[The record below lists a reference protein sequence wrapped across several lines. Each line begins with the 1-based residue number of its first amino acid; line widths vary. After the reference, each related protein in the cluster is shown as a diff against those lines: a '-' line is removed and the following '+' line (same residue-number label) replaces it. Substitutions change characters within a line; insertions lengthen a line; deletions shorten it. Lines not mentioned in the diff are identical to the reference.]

1 MVIQS
6 LRLRNELKVARSS
19 RLGIESIESYDWDVL
34 RNADADI
41 QMVLVWHLTAE
52 FLAKQQLEE
61 VHNILK
67 ILETGTTE

>member
-1 MVIQS
+1 MVVQS
-6 LRLRNELKVARSS
+6 LRLSSDLEVARSNKA
-19 RLGIESIESYDWDVL
+19 GIESYDWEIL
-34 RNADADI
+34 KNADADI
-41 QMVLVWHLTAE
+41 QMVLVWHVAGE